1 VFVKDLGSHAPTPWH
16 QDLPAVSMAGR
27 MLSLW
32 IALDDIP
39 RADSPELAL
48 GSHRWGESYVPIR
61 FSTLEEKTGFDG
73 TSSLP
78 SPDFDALRGSL
89 DVASWDLL
97 PGDAIVFDGMTLH
110 GSGKNTTETRRR
122 ACSVRFGGDDAVYLP
137 KGPASFPKFRG
148 REVEPGDA
156 VGRETFPLLWQR
168 AS

>member
-1 VFVKDLGSHAPTPWH
+1 
-16 QDLPAVSMAGR
+16 

-73 TSSLP
+73 TSLLP

-97 PGDAIVFDGMTLH
+97 PGDAIVFEG
-110 GSGKNTTETRRR
+110 
-122 ACSVRFGGDDAVYLP
+122 
-137 KGPASFPKFRG
+137 
-148 REVEPGDA
+148 
-156 VGRETFPLLWQR
+156 
-168 AS
+168 